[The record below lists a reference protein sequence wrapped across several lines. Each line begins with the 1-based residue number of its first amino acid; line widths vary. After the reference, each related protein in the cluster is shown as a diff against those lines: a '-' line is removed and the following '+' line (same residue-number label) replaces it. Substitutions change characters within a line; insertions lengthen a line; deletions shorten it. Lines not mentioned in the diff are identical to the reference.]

1 MAYTGPS
8 QRIDQGA
15 AARMIAAAAGEK
27 RKHKRFDGEGEDE
40 KSELTKPK
48 SQKAPKKESK
58 AKDAAKAGPKAEP
71 KATAEKD
78 SAKSKGDA
86 KTKSKKADKYEA
98 KKRADAPKK
107 KHAHA

>member
-1 MAYTGPS
+1 MTYTGPS

-40 KSELTKPK
+40 KSEPTKPK

-58 AKDAAKAGPKAEP
+58 AKDAAKAEP
-71 KATAEKD
+71 KATPEKD

-86 KTKSKKADKYEA
+86 KTKTKKADKHEP

-107 KHAHA
+107 KRAHA